1 MSARVIGESD
11 DGLREDRTR
20 LAETLRDSGRAGAVV
35 EAAFLAV
42 PRHLF
47 LPKVE
52 AREAYRDAAITV
64 KSDAEGRP
72 VSSSTQPG
80 MMAIMLEQL
89 GLAAGQRVLEIGTG
103 TGYNAAVLAR
113 LVGDS
118 GSVVTIDVE
127 ADLVEQAR
135 ANLAAAGVSGVTV
148 VWGDGA
154 DGVPAY
160 APYDRIIVTA
170 GAWDLASQWLA
181 QLNADGRIVLPL
193 SVRGTQLS
201 VVFECTGS
209 GIWVSRS
216 AQRCRFI
223 RMTGASSGPE
233 AVLPLGPRPGLFAL
247 VTDGH
252 APEAD
257 ALYEA
262 LSGPATEISTGLLVA
277 GIAELSDLDLWLTV
291 TEPGL
296 TKISFM
302 GRRERPADEAPQRFA
317 GLARLGGYV
326 RCGGSGEFG
335 VAAVTSSPGATEHEG
350 GSVTF
355 TGYGAGGAA
364 LSGHLAARAAV
375 WDGLGRPG
383 ADSLELSV
391 YPAGTIPPSTD
402 ATIIQRPNTTLVA
415 TWNQIAS

>member
-160 APYDRIIVTA
+160 APYDRIMVTA

-317 GLARLGGYV
+317 GLARLGGYARV
-326 RCGGSGEFG
+326 DSGEFG
-335 VAAVTSSPGATEHEG
+335 VAALTSSPGATEREPG
-350 GSVTF
+350 AVTI

-364 LSGHLAARAAV
+364 LASHLAARAAV

-383 ADSLELSV
+383 ADSLELSA
-391 YPAGTIPPSTD
+391 YPAGTIPPGTD

-415 TWNQIAS
+415 TWNQTAS

>member
-148 VWGDGA
+148 VCGDGA

-170 GAWDLASQWLA
+170 GAQ
-181 QLNADGRIVLPL
+181 VL
-193 SVRGTQLS
+193 
-201 VVFECTGS
+201 
-209 GIWVSRS
+209 
-216 AQRCRFI
+216 
-223 RMTGASSGPE
+223 
-233 AVLPLGPRPGLFAL
+233 
-247 VTDGH
+247 
-252 APEAD
+252 
-257 ALYEA
+257 
-262 LSGPATEISTGLLVA
+262 
-277 GIAELSDLDLWLTV
+277 
-291 TEPGL
+291 
-296 TKISFM
+296 
-302 GRRERPADEAPQRFA
+302 
-317 GLARLGGYV
+317 
-326 RCGGSGEFG
+326 
-335 VAAVTSSPGATEHEG
+335 
-350 GSVTF
+350 
-355 TGYGAGGAA
+355 
-364 LSGHLAARAAV
+364 
-375 WDGLGRPG
+375 
-383 ADSLELSV
+383 
-391 YPAGTIPPSTD
+391 
-402 ATIIQRPNTTLVA
+402 
-415 TWNQIAS
+415 